1 MKNGMTRLWRR
12 LVAAVLGLLGFASC
26 SKEVYEERDNY
37 LVMYGQP
44 QADFKTV
51 GNVSD
56 ESGKPIKGIS
66 VTVKYHWHIPNQ
78 PWVIYDQND
87 FYQDSNVKT
96 DDKGTYQLSES
107 IMDLPTDVTLVFE
120 DIDGPENGGD
130 FAPAEAT
137 PSITQTRDASGAWFL
152 GAYEAKADVVMK
164 KK

>member
-1 MKNGMTRLWRR
+1 MTRLWRR

-44 QADFKTV
+44 QADFKLI
-51 GNVSD
+51 GNVTD
-56 ESGKPIKGIS
+56 ESGKPIKDIS

-78 PWVIYDQND
+78 PWVIYDKND
-87 FYQDSNVKT
+87 FYHDVNINT
-96 DDKGTYQLSES
+96 DVKGTYQLSES
-107 IMDLPTDVTLVFE
+107 IMDRPTDLTLVFE